1 MSVNTEKSHIEECR
15 EQIDSLKEELSRL
28 NEQLKLHTD
37 DVEREKLEL
46 LIGDIHAKIEIKQIM
61 LKKPASNTSRLE
73 PRKSSRER
81 KLTPKML
88 ELKQQEFSQ
97 KESKFIKLYESWKE
111 QVKATRSK
119 LKDECS
125 DQELA
130 DMMDTVEGLES
141 QVKNT
146 YEDMRSQSAP
156 STETRRK
163 IDSCTAVTADLM
175 RILKV
180 RMSEVGQEEF
190 DAKAENARLHM
201 VLDREYAQ
209 SIFGTTISR
218 PSVRSCRSSCLSEQQ
233 SINVKKAECAAQLAA
248 KQAEIEME
256 EAIATQ
262 RQELKRLENQRDLQV
277 ITAKL
282 KAYSQADS
290 SEACGEDKS
299 AHSAVV
305 SCPPLAPEEIIPEQ
319 TYKNN
324 NNEQPNNN
332 NNESLLMQALHDT
345 MVLTRLPAPEP
356 PVFSGDPLKFLEWS
370 TSFKALIERRCTNPA
385 DRLFYLRKYISGEA
399 RSVLEGSFYRKDDEA
414 YD

>member
-1 MSVNTEKSHIEECR
+1 MPGSHVHIATTCLCSRFAETCTMSVNTEKSHIEECR

-81 KLTPKML
+81 ELTPKML

-201 VLDREYAQ
+201 VLDREYAR

-256 EAIATQ
+256 EARA
-262 RQELKRLENQRDLQV
+262 
-277 ITAKL
+277 
-282 KAYSQADS
+282 
-290 SEACGEDKS
+290 
-299 AHSAVV
+299 
-305 SCPPLAPEEIIPEQ
+305 
-319 TYKNN
+319 
-324 NNEQPNNN
+324 
-332 NNESLLMQALHDT
+332 
-345 MVLTRLPAPEP
+345 
-356 PVFSGDPLKFLEWS
+356 
-370 TSFKALIERRCTNPA
+370 
-385 DRLFYLRKYISGEA
+385 
-399 RSVLEGSFYRKDDEA
+399 
-414 YD
+414 